1 MNTYIALLKG
11 INVGGKKPLKMQD
24 LINSLASLNL
34 QNLKTYIQ
42 SGNIIFQ
49 TKDTIPH
56 QLEEQ
61 IHNKIKS
68 DFNLNIPVL
77 VFTLTDWSSMVDRKI
92 FEDKEDILSTTFL
105 TFWSA
110 QKSFTNL
117 SLLDVKKHEQE
128 TYEVSTNCFYLYTPN
143 GYSNTKLNQQYL
155 EKMLNTST
163 TTRNLKTCLKI
174 YDIAKN
180 L

>member
-1 MNTYIALLKG
+1 MLK
-11 INVGGKKPLKMQD
+11 NPL
-24 LINSLASLNL
+24 
-34 QNLKTYIQ
+34 
-42 SGNIIFQ
+42 Q
-49 TKDTIPH
+49 T
-56 QLEEQ
+56 
-61 IHNKIKS
+61 
-68 DFNLNIPVL
+68 F
-77 VFTLTDWSSMVDRKI
+77 
-92 FEDKEDILSTTFL
+92 
-105 TFWSA
+105 
-110 QKSFTNL
+110 
-117 SLLDVKKHEQE
+117 DVKKHEQE